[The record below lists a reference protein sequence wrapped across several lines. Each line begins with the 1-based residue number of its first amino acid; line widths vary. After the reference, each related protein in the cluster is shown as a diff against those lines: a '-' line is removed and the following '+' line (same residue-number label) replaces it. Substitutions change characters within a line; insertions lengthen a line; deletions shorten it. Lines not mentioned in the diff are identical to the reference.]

1 MVGFFCLFLT
11 LLASKSA
18 LMFLY
23 QKELTVKQLKKIFLL
38 WNNEYPISF
47 HFDRWENLKNYFN
60 AYDDLHHILY
70 VNGNSI
76 EGWWCDFNR
85 DNERWFT
92 ILVSSSFQK
101 KGIRRSLVER
111 GKESSECINGW
122 VIEAIKLPKKGG
134 NLYRSPLSF
143 YLKMGFEKTSTYS
156 KTNSGIKTVKIQWKS
171 KRSIH

>member
-1 MVGFFCLFLT
+1 LVHNTC
-11 LLASKSA
+11 
-18 LMFLY
+18 
-23 QKELTVKQLKKIFLL
+23 KQLFPK
-38 WNNEYPISF
+38 
-47 HFDRWENLKNYFN
+47 
-60 AYDDLHHILY
+60 
-70 VNGNSI
+70 
-76 EGWWCDFNR
+76 
-85 DNERWFT
+85 
-92 ILVSSSFQK
+92 K
-101 KGIRRSLVER
+101 KGIGRSLVER

>member
-38 WNNEYPISF
+38 WNNEHPISF

-60 AYDDLHHILY
+60 AYDDLHHTLY
-70 VNGNSI
+70 MNGNSI

-85 DNERWFT
+85 DNQRWFT

-101 KGIRRSLVER
+101 KEMD
-111 GKESSECINGW
+111 
-122 VIEAIKLPKKGG
+122 A
-134 NLYRSPLSF
+134 
-143 YLKMGFEKTSTYS
+143 
-156 KTNSGIKTVKIQWKS
+156 
-171 KRSIH
+171 H